1 MVGFLIFLIILCL
14 LLFTVVGIALFYLW
28 RFVNIILL
36 LENDFSDAVEVL
48 QGAEESIEDCLSQPM
63 FFDSPQVQ
71 AATMDALLGVRAS
84 KVAIGKLVH
93 KFTLRSKQKFVD
105 IVEEER
111 EERE

>member
-1 MVGFLIFLIILCL
+1 V
-14 LLFTVVGIALFYLW
+14 ALFYLW
-28 RFVNIILL
+28 RFANIILL

-48 QGAEESIEDCLSQPM
+48 QSAEVSIEDCLSQPM
-63 FFDSPQVQ
+63 FFDSKHVQ

-105 IVEEER
+105 IVEEQKEDR
-111 EERE
+111 E